1 MDDRELDQYLSDE
14 HFALRAAAEE
24 QASRERQAAYEACKK
39 ALATYRWWGW
49 SSILSSIRMWL
60 TGVKF
65 RLGMKLW
72 P

>member
-1 MDDRELDQYLSDE
+1 MVGDIHACREESE
-14 HFALRAAAEE
+14 EERAERLEFLAHW
-24 QASRERQAAYEACKK
+24 ERQAAYEAVAV
-39 ALATYRWWGW
+39 ALAKHRWWGW
-49 SSILSSIRMWL
+49 GSITRSIRMWI

>member
-1 MDDRELDQYLSDE
+1 MTQSEVEQCQEELTEKYRQE
-14 HFALRAAAEE
+14 
-24 QASRERQAAYEACKK
+24 ERQAAYAAVAK
-39 ALATYRWWGW
+39 ALAKHRWWGW
-49 SSILSSIRMWL
+49 QSISSSVRMWL